1 LVFSERRYKRLLLD
15 RELVENIASLSCW
28 TLIYCP
34 DQEFK
39 EMIEIHNELYLHDF
53 AYLLQ
58 EAVNKKRSEMFFGQY

>member
-1 LVFSERRYKRLLLD
+1 MFSERRYKRLLLD
-15 RELVENIASLSCW
+15 RELVENIASLSGW

-58 EAVNKKRSEMFFGQY
+58 QAVTKKNSDKFFGHY